1 MRAAVRARTAE
12 GEKATEVV
20 LAAFRVNGLLL
31 AAGDLLAAEHGLTS
45 ARWQVLGAIALA
57 QRPLT
62 VPQIARRMGLTRQSV
77 HTTIHRLVAGE
88 LVEFVSNADHRRSQL
103 VRLTERGR
111 AKFQA
116 IDGKQAAWVNQLA
129 AGLTRAELDTTARVL
144 GELCT
149 RLEADP
155 AQPYPREGN
164 PHDP

>member
-1 MRAAVRARTAE
+1 MGATVQARTAE

-88 LVEFVSNADHRRSQL
+88 LVAFVSNADHRRSQL
-103 VRLTERGR
+103 VCLTERGR

-116 IDGKQAAWVNQLA
+116 IDDKQAAWVNQLA

-155 AQPYPREGN
+155 AQPTPSGRK
-164 PHDP
+164 PP